1 MALARLLKFV
11 DQRSKDTVN
20 GYLRELQNMVD
31 RDYSTPPQVE
41 YCCLAYYLR
50 DEYFTKC
57 GDRMRINEEKDTAT
71 NTDGEPQTV
80 YGSILIDPTNDEILE
95 YKWEIELLECQGQYA
110 YIGLDSS
117 DKQCLN
123 TNFAAYLRNKHV
135 FYGYATDGFFDWQEH
150 YGGGLTAVVSYGRL
164 DHGSRVH
171 ETITMVL
178 NIEDASLRYYRNGK
192 DLGVVKPSIKLD
204 LKYYFAVMIRT
215 KGQSVK
221 IVDFQTK

>member
-1 MALARLLKFV
+1 MANRLLKDA

-31 RDYSTPPQVE
+31 PDYSTPPLIE

-57 GDRMRINEEKDTAT
+57 GNAMRINEEKDTAT
-71 NTDGEPQTV
+71 NTNSLMQTV
-80 YGSILIDPTNDEILE
+80 YGNILIDPMNDKVSE
-95 YKWEIELLECQGQYA
+95 YKWEIELLECSGQYG

-117 DKQCLN
+117 DKKCSN
-123 TNFAAYLRNKHV
+123 TNFAVPGNNRHV
-135 FYGYATDGFFDWQEH
+135 FYGYATDGFFDWQKDYDKGLSALR
-150 YGGGLTAVVSYGRL
+150 YGKEIHRE
-164 DHGSRVH
+164 H

-178 NIEDASLRYYRNGK
+178 NIKDASLRYYRNGK

>member
-50 DEYFTKC
+50 EEYFTKC
-57 GDRMRINEEKDTAT
+57 GDAMRINEEKDTAT
-71 NTDGEPQTV
+71 NTDSVMQTV
-80 YGSILIDPTNDEILE
+80 YGNILIDLKNDKILE

-123 TNFAAYLRNKHV
+123 TNFAIPVENKHV
-135 FYGYATDGFFDWQEH
+135 FYGFATDGFFAWQQD
-150 YGGGLTAVVSYGRL
+150 YGK
-164 DHGSRVH
+164 GSSGIFGEMNFCDSKK

-178 NIEDASLRYYRNGK
+178 NVKDASLRYHRNGE
-192 DLGVVKPSIKLD
+192 DLGVVVPSIRLD
-204 LKYYFAVMIRT
+204 LKYHFAVMIRT
-215 KGQSVK
+215 NGQSVK
-221 IVDFQTK
+221 LVKFQTR